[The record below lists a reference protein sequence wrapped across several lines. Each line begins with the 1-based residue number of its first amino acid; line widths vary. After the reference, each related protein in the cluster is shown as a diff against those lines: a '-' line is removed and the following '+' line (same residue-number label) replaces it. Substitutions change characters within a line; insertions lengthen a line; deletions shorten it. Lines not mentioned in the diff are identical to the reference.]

1 MYDRTDLLAS
11 RWAPTA
17 TDTMIAEA
25 VAYLVSAQSVLDHL
39 TRCSGTP
46 EVSQIDLESAGR
58 ALAVAL
64 VSLDSVHP

>member
-1 MYDRTDLLAS
+1 
-11 RWAPTA
+11 
-17 TDTMIAEA
+17 MIAEA